1 MDIRNLNTHQDSTP
15 FNIIGVEKADLGEI
29 EEAIR
34 YFTEAIT
41 LDPDDPRAYFN
52 RATLRV
58 KIGDIKGARSDFLR
72 AKTLTE

>member
-34 YFTEAIT
+34 YFT
-41 LDPDDPRAYFN
+41 
-52 RATLRV
+52 
-58 KIGDIKGARSDFLR
+58 
-72 AKTLTE
+72 